1 MSPTSLKGKT
11 VLVTGG
17 TLGIGRVTA
26 EACLRAGARVFICSR
41 TGGDVEQ
48 AVQEMSSLGT
58 VRGLNADVTDQK
70 RLDKLF
76 VELDQSL
83 GKPHAVIHCAG
94 VYGPIGTITEVDPTA
109 WWQAVQINLLGTFL
123 VARKACEVMKSIGGG
138 KLILF
143 SGGGAATPF
152 PRYTSYACSKVAVV
166 RLCETLAI
174 EMAEHKISVNAIA
187 PGFVI
192 TRFHQQT
199 IEAGTL
205 AGADFLEKTK
215 AEIAKGGTPPSKSA
229 DLAVFLASDESDG
242 ISGKFIAAPYD
253 DYLKWKEHPEFSTDK
268 DLFTLRRIIPK
279 DRGMNWQ

>member
-1 MSPTSLKGKT
+1 MISLKGKT

-17 TLGIGRVTA
+17 TLGIGRATA

-83 GKPHAVIHCAG
+83 GKPHVVIHCAG
-94 VYGPIGTITEVDPTA
+94 VYGPIGTITEVDPVA

-123 VARKACEVMKSIGGG
+123 VARKACEVMKSSGGG

-199 IEAGTL
+199 IEAGAL
-205 AGADFLEKTK
+205 AGNDFLEKTK

-253 DYLKWKEHPEFSTDK
+253 NYLDWKNHPEFSKDK

>member
-1 MSPTSLKGKT
+1 MISLKGKT

-17 TLGIGRVTA
+17 TLGIGRAVA
-26 EACLRAGARVFICSR
+26 EACLKAGGRVFICSR

-58 VRGLNADVTDQK
+58 IRGLTADVTDAK

-76 VELDQSL
+76 AELDQSL

-109 WWQAVQINLLGTFL
+109 WWQAVQVNLLGTFL
-123 VARKACEVMKSIGGG
+123 VARKACEVMKSSGG

-152 PRYTSYACSKVAVV
+152 PRYTSYACSKIAVV
-166 RLCETLAI
+166 RLCETLAL
-174 EMAEHKISVNAIA
+174 EMADHGISVNAIA

-199 IEAGTL
+199 VDAGTL
-205 AGADFLEKTK
+205 AGDFLEKTK
-215 AEIAKGGTPPSKSA
+215 AEIAKGGTPPSKAA
-229 DLAVFLASDESDG
+229 DLAVFLASDQSDG

-253 DYLKWKEHPEFSTDK
+253 NYAEWKNHPEFFKDK
-268 DLFTLRRIIPK
+268 ELFTLRRIIPK